1 MRETMQ
7 MGVFQ
12 QPARASKVNPGCP
25 GILSASGEE
34 SGMKSDTEEA
44 RGEDPPAE
52 SGLAGR
58 DLLEIL
64 SRNLEEAALFADG
77 EERVRIFNPAAERLF
92 EIPGE
97 RLLGRRLNK
106 ALPFLPLLRPFES
119 VYEKGEV
126 IHDLEIAIDVAR
138 AGASGRE
145 TRLLQCSFYPLFD
158 RGGTFLG
165 CFATFADMT
174 RKGLLSRE
182 ISKSR
187 DLSTIG
193 MLARWMAH
201 EIRNP
206 LSSLNINIELLREEL
221 LDEKHLAKKDE
232 VLSLLSFISYET
244 LRLETNLKDFL
255 DFNRLPPPKFEGVAL
270 NEVIDSVVRL
280 LRPDAQMK
288 KARIET
294 RYQKNLPPV
303 RVDVS
308 QISLVVSNL
317 LINSIQAVSEKG
329 EIRVITRASAKN
341 AFVVIEDNGQGIPKE
356 DLPRIFD
363 FMFSTKPTGSGLGLS
378 LAKKIISDHHG
389 EILVKSESGKGA
401 LFRISLPVAPPQ
413 G

>member
-1 MRETMQ
+1 
-7 MGVFQ
+7 
-12 QPARASKVNPGCP
+12 
-25 GILSASGEE
+25 
-34 SGMKSDTEEA
+34 MKTDTEEA
-44 RGEDPPAE
+44 KEEDSPEERERA
-52 SGLAGR
+52 SQ

-77 EERVRIFNPAAERLF
+77 EERIRIFNPAAERLF
-92 EIPGE
+92 EIPAE
-97 RLLGRRLNK
+97 RLLGRRLEK
-106 ALPFLPLLRPFES
+106 ALPFPPLLRPFES
-119 VYEKGEV
+119 VYEKGEA

-138 AGASGRE
+138 AGTSGRE

-158 RGGTFLG
+158 REGSFLG
-165 CFATFADMT
+165 CFAAFADMT

-221 LDEKHLAKKDE
+221 LEEKHLAKKDE

-294 RYQKNLPPV
+294 RYQKSLPPV
-303 RVDVS
+303 KIDVS
-308 QISLVVSNL
+308 QISLAISNL
-317 LINSIQAVSEKG
+317 LINSIQAVSDKG
-329 EIRVITRASAKN
+329 EIRVTTRASAKN
-341 AFVVIEDNGQGIPKE
+341 VFVVVEDNGQGIPKE
-356 DLPRIFD
+356 NLPRIFD

-378 LAKKIISDHHG
+378 IVKKIVSDHHG
-389 EILVKSESGKGA
+389 EISVKSDPGKGT
-401 LFRISLPVAPPQ
+401 LFRVSLPVAPPPD
-413 G
+413 